1 MFQNRANKNQHQELY
16 QRETIPDKFVLFQI
30 GKAKKVKRV
39 TKIHG
44 HCHEEEKAV
53 IGKFGLGERNK
64 RGDNLVDFC
73 ISNDLV
79 VANTLFQQHP
89 RSLYTWQSPDRK
101 TRNQIDFIL
110 VKRRWKS
117 SVRISKTLPGADI
130 GSDHQL
136 LFANIRVKLKRVKT
150 VCRAKRFDL
159 GCIGDQYRVET
170 RNRFSE
176 LLKSVAEETPDD
188 LWLDLKTTILDSAK
202 KTIPTQRRKKATP
215 WLSQEVIDLSDE
227 RRQLKEA
234 RLKSSQLYKIISSEI
249 QQKARRD
256 KNDHIKK
263 LCQELEDHSQSNSS
277 RNLFRSVKDLTG
289 KSTAR
294 LAVIKDEDGK
304 ILTESEE
311 IKDRWKR
318 YCEELYASQE
328 TRWCSG

>member
-1 MFQNRANKNQHQELY
+1 MYAPTSSATDDVMDEFYNQLQDTLDTASK
-16 QRETIPDKFVLFQI
+16 RDAVFVI
-30 GKAKKVKRV
+30 GDFNAK
-39 TKIHG
+39 IG
-44 HCHEEEKAV
+44 ACHCHEEEKAV

-89 RSLYTWQSPDRK
+89 RRLYTWQSPDGK

-136 LFANIRVKLKRVKT
+136 LFANIRVKLKRVET

-202 KTIPTQRRKKATP
+202 
-215 WLSQEVIDLSDE
+215 
-227 RRQLKEA
+227 
-234 RLKSSQLYKIISSEI
+234 
-249 QQKARRD
+249 
-256 KNDHIKK
+256 
-263 LCQELEDHSQSNSS
+263 EDHSYTKEEKGNSMV
-277 RNLFRSVKDLTG
+277 FTRSD
-289 KSTAR
+289 R
-294 LAVIKDEDGK
+294 LV
-304 ILTESEE
+304 
-311 IKDRWKR
+311 
-318 YCEELYASQE
+318 
-328 TRWCSG
+328 